1 MCAGWLWLEVQGS
14 ASYSWPLE
22 GQTPRALARCG
33 ADDGL
38 PGPDHKEF
46 PLFPFST
53 QCPAQQTE
61 LFTDTSLNFPR
72 GNFLSHTLA
81 TSLLSSLRNPPQRE
95 TGAERQVST
104 FRFLLF
110 FLLQFFWNFRP
121 VQPNS

>member
-1 MCAGWLWLEVQGS
+1 MLSHGV
-14 ASYSWPLE
+14 
-22 GQTPRALARCG
+22 
-33 ADDGL
+33 GL
-38 PGPDHKEF
+38 MTACLGPDHKAF

-61 LFTDTSLNFPR
+61 LFTDTSLNFLR

-81 TSLLSSLRNPPQRE
+81 TSLLSSLRNPPRGE
-95 TGAERQVST
+95 TGAEKQVST